1 MRYLLALLFLLPI
14 IATAQP
20 LDKIKSQQELTRV
33 IASLDAAF
41 FDAYNTCDLAKFSAF
56 LTADVEFYHDQGGI
70 TLGPEK
76 LTESIKNN
84 ICGKVT
90 RELLAGS
97 REVHVMKGIGAIDM
111 GTHLFHHPGKD
122 DTEPLGE
129 GKFITL
135 WRYQNGAWK
144 VARVYSYDHKTHKP
158 RL

>member
-1 MRYLLALLFLLPI
+1 MKYLLALLCLLPI

-20 LDKIKSQQELTRV
+20 LDKIKTPEELTKV
-33 IASLDAAF
+33 ITSLDAALF
-41 FDAYNTCDLAKFSAF
+41 NAYNTCDLPKFAAF
-56 LTADVEFYHDQGGI
+56 FTDDIEFYHDQGGI
-70 TLGPEK
+70 TLGKEK

-97 REVHVMKGIGAIDM
+97 RQVHPMNGIGAIDM

-129 GKFITL
+129 GKFIHL
-135 WRYQNGAWK
+135 WRYRDGAWK
-144 VARVYSYDHKTHKP
+144 VARIYSYDHKTHKP